1 MANTYVDYTA
11 TAGQTDFAFSFPYLE
26 DEHVQ
31 VLIDGVETSDFTIS
45 LSPATKVVL
54 NTGVT
59 SGQVVRVRRNSD
71 PTVNLVDFVNGSVL
85 TESDLDRAYQHNRY
99 LNEEAFEGNTSSLQ
113 VLEGTTN
120 FNANFNKIVNLAP
133 PTASLDAANK
143 DYVDDKLALSGTS
156 LSGFN
161 KSTHTG
167 DGTSDQFNLS
177 FTPQTGTAAAFR
189 VAIDGVLQTPDDAY
203 TVDSG
208 ASTITFTSAP
218 PTNAE
223 IVVVATGTAQDVN
236 SIGVTATGSTTAR
249 SLADRF
255 DDVVNV
261 KDYGATGDGTTN
273 DTSAV
278 QAAVNTGASAVY
290 FPDGTYFINDVSLPS
305 NIRLFG
311 DATIK
316 GDLGTSVPSGHS
328 YSKKLFTAS
337 SQSNIIFDGL
347 KFDGGIVGE
356 IGSTEFTA
364 TDPDS
369 LESLLELSSCNKVIL
384 KGCEFNNFNG
394 QATATGTRNQRAKK
408 GVVYILDCQNVE
420 IFECK
425 LGNNVYVEGF
435 VVLDSSDI
443 VVRNNYSYQDDDN
456 KRVSSPLAITGAD
469 TENVIVADNL
479 FIGHGGSGVNI
490 WGSNNFKITGNTFK
504 GPGIDFSNEGGYS
517 VSQNPRNITIN
528 NNSVDLT
535 GWSSYPSSSVG
546 YGVIVQ
552 GDVNYNAKGVLI
564 SGNHVVSCK
573 ISMLADRCIDAR
585 LESNRIINPWGT
597 TAGAGLGIS
606 TTDSTFVQIQNNFIN
621 GEGTTEY
628 GSGVSCIYT
637 QDSTHVT
644 ILNNIMQD
652 AASYL
657 LYINEGNERVLVQ
670 ENSFKK
676 SAFPNAKNIFGQP
689 DGDENLIIRNNEFPI
704 IIAHPTLGNRVDFN
718 ISFSS
723 EHYYLFENDAIVEI
737 ADDDVFIFPSPS
749 SNFFIELGSNA
760 TDVGAFYYKTG
771 STLTSIYSATQV
783 NQTTGALTGTTGLDN
798 KLNFSAVGD
807 TIYVENRLGAS
818 QFIRVKIKS

>member
-1 MANTYVDYTA
+1 MSN
-11 TAGQTDFAFSFPYLE
+11 
-26 DEHVQ
+26 VQ
-31 VLIDGVETSDFTIS
+31 VQL
-45 LSPATKVVL
+45 
-54 NTGVT
+54 
-59 SGQVVRVRRNSD
+59 RR
-71 PTVNLVDFVNGSVL
+71 
-85 TESDLDRAYQHNRY
+85 
-99 LNEEAFEGNTSSLQ
+99 
-113 VLEGTTN
+113 GTT
-120 FNANFNKIVNLAP
+120 AQHGV
-133 PTASLDAANK
+133 
-143 DYVDDKLALSGTS
+143 Y
-156 LSGFN
+156 
-161 KSTHTG
+161 TG
-167 DGTSDQFNLS
+167 AQGEL
-177 FTPQTGTAAAFR
+177 
-189 VAIDGVLQTPDDAY
+189 
-203 TVDSG
+203 TVDTDKNALVLHDG
-208 ASTITFTSAP
+208 STVGGHELAK
-218 PTNAE
+218 
-223 IVVVATGTAQDVN
+223 GD
-236 SIGVTATGSTTAR
+236 VTATGSTTAR
-249 SLADRF
+249 SLQDRF
-255 DDVVNV
+255 GDVVNV
-261 KDYGATGDGTTN
+261 LDYGAKGDGSTDDTT
-273 DTSAV
+273 AI
-278 QAAVNTGASAVY
+278 QAAVNSGSSAVY
-290 FPDGTYFINDVSLPS
+290 FPDGTYFINAVSLPS
-305 NIRLFG
+305 NVRLFG

-337 SQSNIIFDGL
+337 NKSNIVFDGL

-384 KGCEFNNFNG
+384 KGCEFNNFNA
-394 QATATGTRNQRAKK
+394 QATATGTRNQKAKK

-425 LGNNVYVEGF
+425 LGNNVYIEGF

-528 NNSVDLT
+528 NNTVDLT

-546 YGVIVQ
+546 YGVLVK
-552 GDVNYNAKGVLI
+552 GDVNFPAKGVLV

-573 ISMLADRCIDAR
+573 FSMLADRCIDAR
-585 LESNRIINPWGT
+585 VESNRIINPWGT
-597 TAGAGLGIS
+597 TAGAGLGIA

-676 SAFPNAKNIFGQP
+676 SAFPNARNIFGQS

-704 IIAHPTLGNRVDFN
+704 NLVANGSSDNRMDFN

-749 SNFFIELGSNA
+749 SNIFIELGSNA
-760 TDVGAFYYKTG
+760 TDVGAFYYKSG